1 MATLIV
7 SDLEFI
13 LQQILVAEA
22 HANGAELT
30 DLLPNSLVPM
40 GLRTVDGSYNNLVP
54 GQQFFGAAD
63 QLFPRLLPPEFQ
75 DGDTFGSYG
84 SDGTVVDSQ
93 PRTISNLI
101 VDQTV
106 NNPAALEAAIA
117 QAGLTASQASVAT
130 ADIEAVN
137 DLKNA
142 VQTMNTSIA
151 LFTAAL
157 TAPGATVTP
166 ALLERLASAQ
176 AAVTAAAAVATAAVT
191 QLTASQGAA
200 DALTVAASTI
210 ATALTDIRRDSDR
223 NRRFYSRYGG
233 RFSRGPSGCRVGH
246 DRACAKLG
254 RCRADLQHSPQRHAD
269 RPWPRARRRD
279 GFTQPTKHGP
289 RRGSV
294 GRLQLV
300 VHAVRPVLRSRP
312 GSRHQGG
319 QRSCRSSVAARRSTV
334 CGRQP
339 HQLHAVDA
347 RYPTRR
353 PRR

>member
-63 QLFPRLLPPEFQ
+63 QLFPRMLPPEFR
-75 DGDTFGSYG
+75 DGDTVGSYG
-84 SDGTVVDSQ
+84 SDGMVVNSQ

-106 NNPAALEAAIA
+106 NNPSALEAAIA

-157 TAPGATVTP
+157 TATGATVTP

-210 ATALTDIRRDSDR
+210 ATALTDINATLTAIDDLIPDTADGSPPWTQRL
-223 NRRFYSRYGG
+223 SR
-233 RFSRGPSGCRVGH
+233 
-246 DRACAKLG
+246 
-254 RCRADLQHSPQRHAD
+254 
-269 RPWPRARRRD
+269 WPRPSLRQTRPLPCRP
-279 GFTQPTKHGP
+279 PT
-289 RRGSV
+289 
-294 GRLQLV
+294 L
-300 VHAVRPVLRSRP
+300 
-312 GSRHQGG
+312 
-319 QRSCRSSVAARRSTV
+319 SSA
-334 CGRQP
+334 
-339 HQLHAVDA
+339 
-347 RYPTRR
+347 TR
-353 PRR
+353 